1 MDMDNRLQQVFCAV
15 VPSDDQIK
23 LKVTEEKNAG
33 PKYLS
38 EILAD
43 RSFPKSYEVFLVN
56 ESDYDI
62 SGVDT
67 ETGGFEGGI
76 QLNVGEKKTGPIRRV
91 EILPIEELD
100 FEMLDFVVWYVLK
113 FSFSDGTQIN
123 AQFTIHKGYSLTQD
137 RYRSCSA
144 LGKHGYFF
152 VLTPPSGE

>member
-1 MDMDNRLQQVFCAV
+1 MDNRLEQVFCAV

-33 PKYLS
+33 PGSLS

-62 SGVDT
+62 SGVDM

-76 QLNVGEKKTGPIRRV
+76 QLNVVRRKLGPIKRG
-91 EILPIEELD
+91 ETLSIEELD

-144 LGKHGYFF
+144 SGKRAYLF